1 MAMVDELLFIKNFRE
16 QKAEKDMLR
25 TRLDLQQAHH
35 RQEKAED
42 TLQVFRVQAQQDE
55 VRWYGEL
62 CSRLVKP
69 REILAVQ
76 EDVAVLRATEA
87 HLAVRLEQA
96 LAEHEEAQQHYVSA
110 TDQHRLAT
118 MAKNKFIELAQNFH
132 AAEARERER
141 REEMELEEVAGQ
153 LRLRDPAEEPEHG

>member
-62 CSRLVKP
+62 CTRLVKP
-69 REILAVQ
+69 REILAVH
-76 EDVAVLRATEA
+76 EDVAVLRSNEA

-96 LAEHEEAQQHYVSA
+96 LAEHEVAQQHYASA

-118 MAKNKFIELAQNFH
+118 MAKNKFIELVQNFH

-153 LRLRDPAEEPEHG
+153 LRLRDPAEEREHG

>member
-62 CSRLVKP
+62 CTRLVKP
-69 REILAVQ
+69 REILAVH
-76 EDVAVLRATEA
+76 EDVAVLRSTEA

-96 LAEHEEAQQHYVSA
+96 LAEHEVAQQHYASA

-118 MAKNKFIELAQNFH
+118 MAKNKFIELVQNVH

-153 LRLRDPAEEPEHG
+153 LRLRDPAEEREHG

>member
-1 MAMVDELLFIKNFRE
+1 MAMVDELLFIKRFRE

-25 TRLDLQQAHH
+25 TRFDLQQAHG
-35 RQEKAED
+35 REEAAQD
-42 TLQVFRVQAQQDE
+42 SLQAFRLQAQADE
-55 VRWYGEL
+55 LRWYGDL

-76 EDVAVLRATEA
+76 EDVAVLRANEA
-87 HLAVRLEQA
+87 QLAIGLEQA
-96 LAEHEEAQQHYVSA
+96 QAEHAAAQQRYAGA

-118 MAKNKFIELAQNFH
+118 AAKNKFVELADSFH

-141 REEMELEEVAGQ
+141 RDEMELEEVAGQ
-153 LRLRDPAEEPEHG
+153 VRLRDGTEEQEHG